1 MENQMIRTD
10 IHRPSEITPEDYT
23 FVAFSPVWRNNAEMG
38 IMEQC
43 AVIKEQREIIS
54 NHMTRTGGT
63 WSHHQHAGSCH
74 ICGAWAI
81 YTVVFYHAKTNTY
94 IKTGADC
101 ADKLDMSY
109 GDMNLFRKAIYSYR
123 EAKAGI
129 QKAEKFLANNDLLR
143 AWEIRDELAAHSLV
157 MTARYLA
164 EFKPNPSRD
173 KEWESLRRASDA
185 RWSGAITIADI
196 VSKLI
201 KYGSISDAQVNL
213 LRVKVQRHDNYEARQ
228 QKFAAEREAAAPC
241 PKGRVKV
248 SGTVLKV
255 AAYDNQFGTTMKMT
269 VKAQEGFM
277 VFVSVPS
284 SIPVPERGAVVS
296 FVATIIPSDNDPK
309 FGFGKRP
316 VAA

>member
-1 MENQMIRTD
+1 MIRTD
-10 IHRPSEITPEDYT
+10 IHRPSEITPEDYE
-23 FVAFSPVWRNNAEMG
+23 FVAFSPVWRNDAEMG

-43 AVIKEQREIIS
+43 AVIKEQKDIIRR
-54 NHMTRTGGT
+54 HMDRTGGNY
-63 WSHHQHAGSCH
+63 SRHEHGGSCH

-94 IKTGADC
+94 IKTGSDC
-101 ADKLDMSY
+101 ANKMDLSY
-109 GDMNLFRKAIYSYR
+109 GDMNLFRKAIYNYR

-129 QKAEKFLANNDLLR
+129 QKAEKFLANHDLLR
-143 AWEIRDELAAHSLV
+143 SWEIREELQAHSLV
-157 MTARYLA
+157 MAARFVA
-164 EFKPNPSRD
+164 EFESHPERD
-173 KEWESLRRASDA
+173 QEWYSIVRASNTRWQDA
-185 RWSGAITIADI
+185 MTIADVI
-196 VSKLI
+196 GKLI

-228 QKFAAEREAAAPC
+228 KKFAAEREAAAPC

-255 AAYDNQFGTTMKMT
+255 AAYDSQFGTTMKMT
-269 VKAQEGFM
+269 VKAHEGFM

-284 SIPVPERGAVVS
+284 SIPVPDRGATVS
-296 FVATIIPSDNDPK
+296 FVATITPSDNDPK